1 MSKYTIKSYQEE
13 FLEAQEQ
20 VGNEVTK
27 DWMGF
32 GQTPASRLKQIYS
45 QEGFDPETKHYA
57 FKDDKLVGFVTSTI
71 LPEKEG
77 EVKRANLEFP
87 LVLKEHKE
95 CSDLLFKQAVST
107 LKQKGVKVVQTR
119 VGDIYKG
126 TQELAKKFG
135 FKYAKD
141 QYIFMEAKVS
151 KIPTVESSDIEV
163 IDYDYARDSKEL
175 IQIFVEKLGAPEEQ
189 AKTTIENIE
198 KDKEKYPIHL
208 VIRKDDHIVGRALAY
223 PNASNPKQ
231 FRFGSFYY
239 EDEKYFKPLVLSAVN
254 KMKSL
259 GIESTNIFLFG
270 PTLSLEGTYTSL
282 GFNRAGKID
291 YYEKEI

>member
-20 VGNEVTK
+20 VGNEATK
-27 DWMGF
+27 DWIGF

-45 QEGFDPETKHYA
+45 QEGFDPETKYYA
-57 FKDDKLVGFVTSTI
+57 FKDDKLVGFITSTI

-95 CSDLLFKQAVST
+95 CSDLLFKQAVSS

-119 VGDIYKG
+119 VGDIYRG

-135 FKYAKD
+135 YNYSKD
-141 QYIFMEAKVS
+141 QYIFMEAKVN
-151 KIPTVESSDIEV
+151 KIPAEESSDIEV
-163 IDYDYARDSKEL
+163 IDYDSARDSKGL

-189 AKTTIENIE
+189 AKATIENIG
-198 KDKEKYPIHL
+198 KDKVGYPIHL

-223 PNASNPKQ
+223 PNATNPKQ

-239 EDEKYFKPLVLSAVN
+239 EDEKYFKPLVLSAAN
-254 KMKSL
+254 RMKSS
-259 GIESTNIFLFG
+259 GVESAILFLVG
-270 PTLSLEGTYTSL
+270 PTLSLEETYTTL
-282 GFNRAGKID
+282 GFSRAGKID
-291 YYEKEI
+291 YFEKEI